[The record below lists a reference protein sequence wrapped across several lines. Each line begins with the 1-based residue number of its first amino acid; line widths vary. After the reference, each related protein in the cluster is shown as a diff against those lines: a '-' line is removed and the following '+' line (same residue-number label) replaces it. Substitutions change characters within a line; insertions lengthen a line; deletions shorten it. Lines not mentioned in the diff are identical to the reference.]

1 MMRSLFKWYEAGWLI
16 ATMLSICS
24 ALYGQGRE
32 VVVET
37 DTFRLPATFLA
48 PQGVEKAPCV
58 VLIHGSG
65 PNDRDE
71 TVGPNK
77 LFRDLADSLAAYGI
91 ASLRYDKR
99 TRCYGAASV
108 PAGRSLDYDVEVVDD
123 ALSALRLAAA
133 QPEVDG
139 SRLYVVGHSLG
150 AMLAPRIA
158 EKLPQV
164 AGVVMLAAPARKMTD
179 LLIGQSI
186 FLKNLYEKIG
196 APQQMRQRLEELES
210 QARNAQRLGTAD
222 YD

>member
-1 MMRSLFKWYEAGWLI
+1 MRSLFKWYEAGWLI

-77 LFRDLADSLAAYGI
+77 LFRDLADSLAAHGV

-133 QPEVDG
+133 QP
-139 SRLYVVGHSLG
+139 VVN
-150 AMLAPRIA
+150 
-158 EKLPQV
+158 
-164 AGVVMLAAPARKMTD
+164 T
-179 LLIGQSI
+179 
-186 FLKNLYEKIG
+186 
-196 APQQMRQRLEELES
+196 
-210 QARNAQRLGTAD
+210 GTLNH
-222 YD
+222 